1 MDAARRLDATPTGFD
16 DLSLISLRRRRSE
29 KWRHFPSDVLPA
41 FVAEMDFPLAPAVE
55 QVLVQAVREGDVGYA
70 TPSSELNNAL
80 AAFAHTRF
88 QWTIDPSAVLAIPDV
103 MVGITEFLR
112 AASRPGDGV
121 VINPPVYPPFFT
133 HIAEAGC
140 RVVEAPLAYG
150 DRGYELDVD
159 AVEVAFKTGARFYLL
174 CNPHNPTG
182 RVFSR
187 DELIKIAE
195 LVERYDV
202 IVLAD
207 EIHAPLVLPGA
218 THIPFLS
225 LGEVAARRGISFV
238 SASKGWNLPGL
249 KCAQAVVSSSKMHA
263 ILDRLSD
270 DLFARVGLL
279 GIIASEAAYRHGVG
293 WLDDLIDVIDRNRH
307 LMAELLAN
315 RLPMVRYHPPQGT
328 YLGWLDCRALN
339 LPMEPTDF
347 FLERG
352 RVALGPGPKFGEQ
365 GRGYVRV
372 TMATSAGILSEIVER
387 MVAAIH

>member
-1 MDAARRLDATPTGFD
+1 
-16 DLSLISLRRRRSE
+16 
-29 KWRHFPSDVLPA
+29 
-41 FVAEMDFPLAPAVE
+41 
-55 QVLVQAVREGDVGYA
+55 
-70 TPSSELNNAL
+70 
-80 AAFAHTRF
+80 
-88 QWTIDPSAVLAIPDV
+88 
-103 MVGITEFLR
+103 
-112 AASRPGDGV
+112 
-121 VINPPVYPPFFT
+121 
-133 HIAEAGC
+133 
-140 RVVEAPLAYG
+140 
-150 DRGYELDVD
+150 
-159 AVEVAFKTGARFYLL
+159 
-174 CNPHNPTG
+174 
-182 RVFSR
+182 
-187 DELIKIAE
+187 
-195 LVERYDV
+195 
-202 IVLAD
+202 
-207 EIHAPLVLPGA
+207 
-218 THIPFLS
+218 